1 MTTPALQRGLVL
13 IGMPGA
19 GKSTVGQ
26 LLAARWSVPFVDTD
40 QLLEAHSGES
50 LQSQLDRIGYAAMR
64 KVEEDFVATCALPPQ
79 AVVSTGGSVVYGPRA
94 MQHLRSYGICVYLQ
108 ISLATVTQ
116 RVDNWDSRGFSCA
129 PGQTLAEVYQ
139 ERLPLYHR
147 YADLTLPCDGLSPG
161 EVVQLLEERLARS
174 GLG

>member
-1 MTTPALQRGLVL
+1 MTTPAQPHGLVL

-19 GKSTVGQ
+19 GKSTVGH
-26 LLAARWSVPFVDTD
+26 LLAARWSIPFVDTD

-64 KVEEDFVATCALPPQ
+64 KVEEEFVATCTLPPR

-94 MQHLRSYGICVYLQ
+94 MQRLRSYGPCVYLQ
-108 ISLATVTQ
+108 ISLETVTR

-139 ERLPLYHR
+139 ERLPLYQQ
-147 YADLTLPCDGLSPG
+147 YADITLPCDDLNPE
-161 EVVQLLEERLARS
+161 EVAQLLES
-174 GLG
+174 SLGTG